1 MYPVTSDA
9 VQILNSNAKQT
20 VSVTVTTADGDTF
33 TVTEQDI
40 PIGGLSVDRYSAVGN
55 GIEIGTATAS
65 ELQLNLLN
73 DDGKFNTKVFE
84 GAQLF
89 VRVWVENPDSE
100 TVRGIHAED
109 GSLLLCESGDTLCME
124 DWNEPPEE
132 TVYPKIEIPIGR
144 FTVDNSPRKLS
155 VIQLTALDGMVKFDK
170 KADKRQLQ
178 FPRAVSDLLT
188 DICEICGVQM
198 ADYSVQ
204 NLFNADYEVSAYPET
219 EDLTYRQLLIWICQ
233 ITCTCAYMDWSGHLR
248 LDWYSD
254 TEPAVSVTAAQ
265 RFDSDLQEQ
274 SITVTGVQIQTD
286 AQTVYT
292 SEDENG
298 VHEDGYVLCIQSN
311 GLIQQEIQALANAIG
326 NKVRGFTYTPFSAKV
341 FPMPYL
347 FPTDTV
353 DFVRADNTVARTVL
367 TNVNYTL
374 NGTTQIAAKGETQTR
389 SGYASLGTLTSGQR
403 AAIDAVNKK
412 TEAVRTDLTA
422 QESATLHLNQTA
434 ASAMGMYYKEVTD
447 ENGGVVRYWHD
458 NESLENSLYICMQNS
473 GGSFSTNTGW
483 NHGNPQW
490 TAGTDKFGN
499 AVVSLLNTIGIQAE
513 WIQADSITTDK
524 LSIGQSER
532 GTNLIEDSSFE
543 HGGVFYRAAYSDDT
557 EDAVIVS
564 PAHNDCWNAVN
575 FDSSETYGAQYR
587 GWLEVPSVGGF
598 DGNKAILDVN
608 HKGLVED
615 AKEWFTGY
623 EQIQPIPIEM
633 LTHTVSFYYRIHRY
647 PIGTPQ
653 GTETAHA
660 KYAFKIQWLDGNGA
674 EISCTFQSFS
684 VQSDGTETWNRLYAA
699 VNPPNG
705 TVSAKFAIGFVC
717 TDLAIFVDGD
727 ETDYPNMEIWN
738 DVETDAIGGYPD
750 LAFLDLDGILFE
762 AGTSLNT
769 WTCSESE
776 LKNTGVIINSNG
788 INIADGKISVT
799 DIYGRKVLYTD
810 GNNHLQLVGG
820 LTAQMYDKTDNRVCA
835 QMQIAS
841 SNEKNPYADS
851 SGTFDNSFL
860 GQTFTRFDKDGT
872 AERVGHIGMTF
883 TQDENVSNDR
893 PMEFYS
899 ENGFWFNGK
908 GFWFN
913 RTRPLIC
920 DPVEIDE
927 DIGYLA
933 YVISPGWY
941 TVSTDAK
948 AAKIRQTPVP
958 RAFFMQVFRF
968 GNYVTQYFV
977 SRIGETYQRTFDY
990 ASPDGVSGY
999 NWTHVTGT
1007 YTQSL
1012 KETLHIASISD
1023 IPPGKY
1029 TVEAEDIILVQH
1041 LNDERNYENIFPVKK
1056 KGVLES
1062 FNGTDGNTYQRYT
1075 TWDGFVYTRHSY
1087 PGSWTWWWCNGVRAD
1102 N

>member
-73 DDGKFNTKVFE
+73 DDGKFNTKAFE

-109 GSLLLCESGDTLCME
+109 SSLLLCESGDTLCME

-248 LDWYSD
+248 LGWYSD

-543 HGGVFYRAAYSDDT
+543 HGGVFYRATYSDDT

-564 PAHNDCWNAVN
+564 PAHNDSWNAVN

-608 HKGLVED
+608 HKGLSENEE
-615 AKEWFTGY
+615 EWFTGY

-633 LTHTVSFYYRIHRY
+633 LTHTVSFYYRVHRY

-717 TDLAIFVDGD
+717 TDLA
-727 ETDYPNMEIWN
+727 TWN
-738 DVETDAIGGYPD
+738 DGGETGEAGYPD

-788 INIADGKISVT
+788 INIADGKISVK

-841 SNEKNPYADS
+841 SNERNPYADS

-899 ENGFWFNGK
+899 ENGFSFNG
-908 GFWFN
+908 
-913 RTRPLIC
+913 TRPLIS
-920 DPVEIDE
+920 DPV
-927 DIGYLA
+927 
-933 YVISPGWY
+933 YVSSGKSLNSLTKAGWY
-941 TVSTDAK
+941 YNNFTKEVETMYNVPKKVAFLLRVEIIKDIIQQTFTTVDLSYEYRRWYKTWEPIGWSEW
-948 AAKIRQTPVP
+948 KITAQTVIPH
-958 RAFFMQVFRF
+958 
-968 GNYVTQYFV
+968 
-977 SRIGETYQRTFDY
+977 
-990 ASPDGVSGY
+990 PDIRLSSMIAP
-999 NWTHVTGT
+999 GT
-1007 YTQSL
+1007 YIV
-1012 KETLHIASISD
+1012 EEND
-1023 IPPGKY
+1023 ILFVQEKNSSVY
-1029 TVEAEDIILVQH
+1029 EDA
-1041 LNDERNYENIFPVKK
+1041 YPVKK
-1056 KGVLES
+1056 RGILECFQTS
-1062 FNGTDGNTYQRYT
+1062 ENYLYQRFT
-1075 TWDGFVYTRHSY
+1075 TWDGYIYVRNSY
-1087 PGSWTWWWCNGVRAD
+1087 ASGWTYWRNNGITPGI
-1102 N
+1102 

>member
-1 MYPVTSDA
+1 MTQITEITEKMLRESAYQSICIKVMLASGTPIEDITSSD
-9 VQILNSNAKQT
+9 I
-20 VSVTVTTADGDTF
+20 VSGTFVIQRDSVCGD
-33 TVTEQDI
+33 
-40 PIGGLSVDRYSAVGN
+40 S
-55 GIEIGTATAS
+55 IEIGNMSAADLKFTLDNKKDS
-65 ELQLNLLN
+65 NGI
-73 DDGKFNTKVFE
+73 GKFDSVKFN
-84 GAQLF
+84 GARLTCTSI
-89 VRVWVENPDSE
+89 VIS
-100 TVRGIHAED
+100 ED
-109 GSLLLCESGDTLCME
+109 GTESR
-124 DWNEPPEE
+124 
-132 TVYPKIEIPIGR
+132 IPLGV
-144 FTVDNSPRKLS
+144 FTVDNQPRALETIEITAMDETVKLAREFKYTGLFPTS
-155 VIQLTALDGMVKFDK
+155 LYELVSMGLTA
-170 KADKRQLQ
+170 
-178 FPRAVSDLLT
+178 
-188 DICEICGVQM
+188 CGVQYVTDDLYIFPNETVVENFI
-198 ADYSVQ
+198 ADVKQ
-204 NLFNADYEVSAYPET
+204 T
-219 EDLTYRQLLIWICQ
+219 ITWRQVIMWACQLI
-233 ITCTCAYMDWSGHLR
+233 CTCAYADGEGKLRFRFYETNESEYWETEQGEAVCTESGETIF
-248 LDWYSD
+248 LDFGDPIKKDFVLFESD
-254 TEPAVSVTAAQ
+254 RFADGSIFDEDDTVITGHQFTVGDVVYPTSVEP
-265 RFDSDLQEQ
+265 
-274 SITVTGVQIQTD
+274 
-286 AQTVYT
+286 
-292 SEDENG
+292 
-298 VHEDGYVLCIQSN
+298 GYVLQTEDN
-311 GLIQQEIQALANAIG
+311 LI
-326 NKVRGFTYTPFSAKV
+326 FTYLSDENKEIFAEIVNQKLNGFSYRQYSAETHAY
-341 FPMPYL
+341 PHL
-347 FPTDTV
+347 FPLDRIV
-353 DFVRADNTVARTVL
+353 YCRNEEFISSIV
-367 TNVNYTL
+367 TNHTYTL
-374 NGTTQIAAKGETQTR
+374 NGSSKLSAKAKSREDAGRIRPSIWTAKQNAVIGQI
-389 SGYASLGTLTSGQR
+389 
-403 AAIDAVNKK
+403 NKNVS
-412 TEAVRTDLTA
+412 ENRYNLTA

-543 HGGVFYRAAYSDDT
+543 HGGVFYRATYSDDT

-564 PAHNDCWNAVN
+564 PAHNDRWNAVS
-575 FDSSETYGAQYR
+575 FDSSETYGIRYR
-587 GWLEVPSVGGF
+587 GYLEVPIVGGF

-608 HKGLVED
+608 HKGLSED
-615 AKEWFTGY
+615 AEEWFTGY

-717 TDLAIFVDGD
+717 TDLAILIDGD
-727 ETDYPNMEIWN
+727 ETGYPNLTIWN
-738 DVETDAIGGYPD
+738 DVETDAVGGYPD

-762 AGTSLNT
+762 TGTSLNT

-776 LKNTGVIINSNG
+776 LQNTGVIINSNG

-810 GNNHLQLVGG
+810 GNNNLQLVGG
-820 LTAQMYDKTDNRVCA
+820 LTAQMHDKTDNRVCA

-841 SNEKNPYADS
+841 SNERNPYADS
-851 SGTFDNSFL
+851 SGTFYNSFL

-872 AERVGHIGMTF
+872 AEKVGHIGMTF

-1012 KETLHIASISD
+1012 KESLHRASISD

-1041 LNDERNYENIFPVKK
+1041 LNDERNYEDIFPVKK